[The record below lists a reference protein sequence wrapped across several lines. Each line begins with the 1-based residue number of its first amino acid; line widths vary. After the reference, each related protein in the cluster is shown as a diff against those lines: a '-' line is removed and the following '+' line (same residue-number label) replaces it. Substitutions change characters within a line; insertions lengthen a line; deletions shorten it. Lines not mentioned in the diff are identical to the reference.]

1 MTNVI
6 VPQLPNKAIV
16 LASQLGK
23 AVSEDSAI
31 GPHVFQ
37 TVHYNIKMVNISVS
51 SMYFFLNYV
60 LRYNLHER

>member
-6 VPQLPNKAIV
+6 VPQFPNKAIV

-31 GPHVFQ
+31 GPQVFQ
-37 TVHYNIKMVNISVS
+37 TVHCKQYDFEKTEFQEILDI
-51 SMYFFLNYV
+51 YY
-60 LRYNLHER
+60 LHERQ

>member
-51 SMYFFLNYV
+51 SMYFF
-60 LRYNLHER
+60 

>member
-6 VPQLPNKAIV
+6 VPQFPNKAMV

-37 TVHYNIKMVNISVS
+37 TVHYKTMDTS
-51 SMYFFLNYV
+51 
-60 LRYNLHER
+60 E